1 MTQLTFFVSMV
12 VAVRRLALF
21 GHNVIDIRVQPI
33 LKILF
38 REVLNPFYIYQA
50 FAIVFWTLDEYY
62 YYSIYIVI
70 MSLVSLVVTTYE
82 IRVNQRRLREKV
94 HGSTEVLLCRGGSE
108 TKTETIDSSRLVP
121 GDVFIVDK

>member
-1 MTQLTFFVSMV
+1 MTHLIFFVSMV
-12 VAVRRLALF
+12 ALLRLVLF
-21 GHNVIDIRVQPI
+21 GQNVIDIRLQPI

-38 REVLNPFYIYQA
+38 QEVLNPFYIYQA
-50 FAIVFWTLDEYY
+50 FAILFWTLDEYY

-94 HGSTEVLLCRGGSE
+94 HGSTEVLVWRDGSE
-108 TKTETIDSSRLVP
+108 TKTETIDSSQLVP